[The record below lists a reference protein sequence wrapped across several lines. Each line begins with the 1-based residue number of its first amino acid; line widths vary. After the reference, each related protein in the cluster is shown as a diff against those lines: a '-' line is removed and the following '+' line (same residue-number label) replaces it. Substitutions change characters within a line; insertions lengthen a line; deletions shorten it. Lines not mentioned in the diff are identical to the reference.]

1 MLLLLLLIGGGSSA
15 WGETKT
21 YQHVFNVKP
30 STGDEVA
37 LTGMLWNIVAENLGS
52 YNSQN
57 YAGVQIGAKSKDGF
71 ITLTSSADWN
81 YNNATKITA
90 VRLWLN
96 LGGTSVT
103 PSVTIGGKAAVSDG
117 TNVIKNSTIKQD
129 WTKATKVTF
138 TPAEDGNTGVVVINV
153 STVKAGYICAME
165 IDCEDGAPAANLT
178 KIEVSGTPTKITY
191 FDGEP
196 FDPTGLVVTGTYDD
210 GTTSP
215 ITNGV
220 TWECDPKTLAPE
232 TTSVDVMA
240 SVGNITSDIYT
251 VKGITVKEKATL
263 IAIEAKGTPAEFWKG
278 DKFNHDGITITARWN
293 DESETDVTEQCQFAE
308 PDMNTAGKK
317 TVTVTYENKTCTYDI
332 EVKTIEN
339 TKETAYTVSE
349 AIALIDAGKGLASQ
363 VYVKGIVS
371 KIVTPFNIKYGN
383 VSFDVSVDGSTEGQQ
398 FRFYRTQK
406 DAENKYEEDP
416 NIEVGATVIGCGTL
430 LLYKDNKAQ
439 EDIYE
444 FAAGNY
450 LVDYKAPVEK
460 VLKSIAISGE
470 ATKTTYFEGETFDPT
485 GLVVT
490 ATYEDEST
498 EVVTSRV
505 KWTFNPETLILG
517 TTEVN
522 VTATYGEK
530 TASKTVAVTVAEVQK
545 YNVTWNVNGNDYT
558 EGNPTT
564 EVVEGEKVEVLP
576 AAPASIVGLVF
587 MGWTNEAVTSQEAA
601 PAVLFTSAADAP
613 AVTADVTYYAVF
625 AAQAGAGW
633 TRVTALSDITEGSYV
648 IKNAGFILPNFKTD
662 KSPQKVTAPSITDN
676 VITGEVDESM
686 VWQFVSTGV
695 SNQFYIKNAAGNYLY
710 VIKDESQGLRVV
722 ETPDKWTFEENG
734 VGYFAMMDENSSR
747 YCATYEAGKD
757 WRSYVEKDFRNYANG
772 GKLELYRNDISYS
785 NYTTTVETNSLILRA
800 FDGKNHFAT
809 FSSDKA
815 VKFVDATVYA
825 VGVNDDRLILTE
837 VESKQVP
844 ANTGVLLKSA
854 GTEATYS
861 VIGSAPA
868 IENNLLCASVEE
880 GQTTAADG
888 TTEGYSFFKLSYNQA
903 GENEK
908 LGFYWAKENG
918 APFVSKAGLAYLA
931 VKTADVA
938 AVKGFSLFDM
948 ETGISKVSGSA
959 AGNGVIYDLQGR
971 RVERAVRG
979 LYIVNG
985 RKVMVK

>member
-1 MLLLLLLIGGGSSA
+1 MEFSDRQGGGSSA

-21 YQHVFNVKP
+21 GTIKFGTNNLKISSANVTGNDDLSNSWRVVTVGTTSFTQQPNYSQVGSSDKP
-30 STGDEVA
+30 AKSITFTMTLPSDVKFTTFSAEFGGFSGTKGNISLTVDGIEVGSGNLNAANNVTVGGGLKTAATGKELKVSVTGIAKGVKCYNIKYIYEDSSTPQPGEVA
-37 LTGMLWNIVAENLGS
+37 LPTLSLEEGTYWKT
-52 YNSQN
+52 Q
-57 YAGVQIGAKSKDGF
+57 
-71 ITLTSSADWN
+71 TLTIGVPEGAADVL
-81 YNNATKITA
+81 YT
-90 VRLWLN
+90 L
-96 LGGTSVT
+96 
-103 PSVTIGGKAAVSDG
+103 DG
-117 TNVIKNSTIKQD
+117 TDPKESNTAELI
-129 WTKATKVTF
+129 TKATNLELSAT
-138 TPAEDGNTGVVVINV
+138 T
-153 STVKAGYICAME
+153 TVRAIAVDNNDNYSK
-165 IDCEDGAPAANLT
+165 
-178 KIEVSGTPTKITY
+178 EVSRTY
-191 FDGEP
+191 TFVP
-196 FDPTGLVVTGTYDD
+196 
-210 GTTSP
+210 S
-215 ITNGV
+215 
-220 TWECDPKTLAPE
+220 
-232 TTSVDVMA
+232 
-240 SVGNITSDIYT
+240 
-251 VKGITVKEKATL
+251 
-263 IAIEAKGTPAEFWKG
+263 IA
-278 DKFNHDGITITARWN
+278 
-293 DESETDVTEQCQFAE
+293 
-308 PDMNTAGKK
+308 
-317 TVTVTYENKTCTYDI
+317 
-332 EVKTIEN
+332 N
-339 TKETAYTVSE
+339 TKETAYTTAQAIEIIKKTSE
-349 AIALIDAGKGLASQ
+349 AQLKDEV
-363 VYVKGIVS
+363 VYVKGVVS
-371 KIVTPFNIKYGN
+371 KIVTPFDSYYGN
-383 VSFDVSVDGSTEGQQ
+383 VSFDVSVDGSTEGEQ

-406 DAENKYEEDP
+406 DAENKYTEDP

-430 LLYKDNKAQ
+430 DKYN
-439 EDIYE
+439 DIYE
-444 FAAGNY
+444 FKAGNY

-505 KWTFNPETLILG
+505 EWTFNPETLILG

-633 TRVTALSDITEGSYV
+633 TRVTALGDITEGSYV
-648 IKNAGFILPNFKTD
+648 IKNADFVLPSSNTG
-662 KSPQKVTAPSITDN
+662 SGEAPGKVLAPSITGN

-686 VWQFVSTGV
+686 VWQFVSTGT
-695 SNQFYIKNAAGNYLY
+695 SNQFYVKNAAGDYLY
-710 VIKDESQGLRVV
+710 ANKSNDGVRVHR
-722 ETPDKWTFEENG
+722 TSDKWTFEENG
-734 VGYFAMMDENSSR
+734 EGYFSMKDANSNR
-747 YCATYEAGKD
+747 YCAAGSFKGAKD
-757 WRSYVEKDFRNYANG
+757 WRSYELKTHENYENG

-785 NYTTTVETNSLILRA
+785 NYTTTVETNSLTLRA
-800 FDGKNHFAT
+800 FDGKNYFAT

>member
-1 MLLLLLLIGGGSSA
+1 MLLLLLLIGGGSYA

-21 YQHVFNVKP
+21 YQHVFNAKP
-30 STGDEVA
+30 KEEKGVTLSEMKWD
-37 LTGMLWNIVAENLGS
+37 IVATNLNG

-57 YAGVQIGAKSKDGF
+57 YAGVQIGTSKKDGSV
-71 ITLTSSADWN
+71 TLTSSADWN
-81 YNNATKITA
+81 YKNATKITA

-103 PSVTIGGKAAVSDG
+103 PSVTIGGKNAVSDG
-117 TNVIKNSTIKQD
+117 TKVVKNSKAGND

-153 STVKAGYICAME
+153 SSVKAGYICAME

-178 KIEVSGTPTKITY
+178 SIAVSGTPTKITY
-191 FDGEP
+191 FE
-196 FDPTGLVVTGTYDD
+196 
-210 GTTSP
+210 
-215 ITNGV
+215 
-220 TWECDPKTLAPE
+220 
-232 TTSVDVMA
+232 
-240 SVGNITSDIYT
+240 
-251 VKGITVKEKATL
+251 
-263 IAIEAKGTPAEFWKG
+263 
-278 DKFNHDGITITARWN
+278 
-293 DESETDVTEQCQFAE
+293 
-308 PDMNTAGKK
+308 
-317 TVTVTYENKTCTYDI
+317 
-332 EVKTIEN
+332 
-339 TKETAYTVSE
+339 
-349 AIALIDAGKGLASQ
+349 
-363 VYVKGIVS
+363 
-371 KIVTPFNIKYGN
+371 
-383 VSFDVSVDGSTEGQQ
+383 
-398 FRFYRTQK
+398 
-406 DAENKYEEDP
+406 
-416 NIEVGATVIGCGTL
+416 
-430 LLYKDNKAQ
+430 
-439 EDIYE
+439 
-444 FAAGNY
+444 
-450 LVDYKAPVEK
+450 
-460 VLKSIAISGE
+460 GE
-470 ATKTTYFEGETFDPT
+470 AFDPT

-710 VIKDESQGLRVV
+710 VIKGESQGLRVV
-722 ETPDKWTFEENG
+722 ETPGKWTFEENG

-757 WRSYVEKDFRNYANG
+757 WRSYLSKDHGNYANG